1 MSQSALECH
10 RLSQKT
16 VPLPNYTKVL
26 NICKRFAKLFCIVY
40 TLVIDKEK
48 RIMKNKKLL
57 IAGLTA
63 LMLAGCSSAADPEP
77 AADSEPKQAE
87 KDETAASNEVAPV
100 EEEKDEKKEDSNETG
115 GQTNAVKKAESYLDY
130 TAFSRSGL
138 IEQLEYEGFSTED
151 ATYAVDKVNPD
162 WNEQAAKKAQDYL
175 DYTSFSLDGL
185 IEQLE
190 YEGFTPEQAQYG
202 ADKAYN

>member
-1 MSQSALECH
+1 
-10 RLSQKT
+10 
-16 VPLPNYTKVL
+16 
-26 NICKRFAKLFCIVY
+26 
-40 TLVIDKEK
+40 
-48 RIMKNKKLL
+48 MKNKKLL

-151 ATYAVDKVNPD
+151 ATYAVDKGRSKL
-162 WNEQAAKKAQDYL
+162 W
-175 DYTSFSLDGL
+175 
-185 IEQLE
+185 
-190 YEGFTPEQAQYG
+190 
-202 ADKAYN
+202 